1 MGRASFSLSSCLDVV
16 PEDTREWNPEQAP
29 QAEKTVT
36 RAISLLGDRVR
47 GLHMKDFV
55 LTPEGKMEACAC
67 GLGSMRYETLL
78 AFAKQRNLPMTLE
91 NTTPDNAEEARLT
104 LERIAAAE
112 TPE

>member
-1 MGRASFSLSSCLDVV
+1 MLEELPSDHLQIILDAV
-16 PEDTREWNPEQAP
+16 NLISPEQAP

-47 GLHMKDFV
+47 VLHMKDFV